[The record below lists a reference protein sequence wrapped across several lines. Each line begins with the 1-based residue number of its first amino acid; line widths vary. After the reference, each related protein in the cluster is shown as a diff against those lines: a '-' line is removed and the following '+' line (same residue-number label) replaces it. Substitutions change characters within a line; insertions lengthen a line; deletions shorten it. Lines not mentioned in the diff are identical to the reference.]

1 MQCLTCELKGLLD
14 RYQIRSGKRDLLSV
28 SGDLI
33 GGPLQTDP
41 SPPLAPSPSWW
52 QPSAGESE
60 TPSGGG
66 KLVGSVAHRATTAE
80 LMDLWH
86 ARHSA
91 LRVIG
96 KICAQLKSRNK
107 SVSLT

>member
-41 SPPLAPSPSWW
+41 SPPWW

-66 KLVGSVAHRATTAE
+66 KLVGSVAHRVTTAE

-86 ARHSA
+86 ARDAA

-96 KICAQLKSRNK
+96 KICDQLKSRNK
-107 SVSLT
+107 SVSLA